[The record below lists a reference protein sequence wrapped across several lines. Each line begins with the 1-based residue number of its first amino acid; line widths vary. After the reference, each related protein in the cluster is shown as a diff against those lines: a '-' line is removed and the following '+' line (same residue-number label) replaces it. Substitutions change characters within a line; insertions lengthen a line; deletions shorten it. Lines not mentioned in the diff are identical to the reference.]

1 MAIEIS
7 PKKKLGIPTWSII
20 VFGVCLILLIGLLAS
35 YFYFG
40 AKIKKITQEIQ
51 KKEAEFVYLGEAI
64 QTEQE
69 KLLSLNQEIE
79 DFGSLISNHRNIL
92 DIFEFLEKNSLPN
105 VWFSDF
111 NFSAEEGEVSVS
123 GKTDNLTILEQQA
136 FVLKQ
141 QSVVKNLDITKVS
154 INKEGG
160 IDFTLTIN
168 FDPVIFKPR

>member
-1 MAIEIS
+1 MAIEIN

-69 KLLSLNQEIE
+69 KLLSLEQKID
-79 DFGSLISNHRNIL
+79 DFGNLISSHRNIL
-92 DIFEFLEKNSLPN
+92 DIFEFLEKNSLLN

>member
-20 VFGVCLILLIGLLAS
+20 VLGICLISLIGLVAS

-40 AKIKKITQEIQ
+40 SKIKKIAQEIQ

-69 KLLSLNQEIE
+69 KLLFLNQRIE
-79 DFGSLISNHRNIL
+79 DFDSLISGHRNIL
-92 DIFEFLEKNSLPN
+92 DIFKFLEKNSLPN

-111 NFSAEEGEVSVS
+111 NFSAEEGKVSVS
-123 GKTDNLTILEQQA
+123 GKTDNLTVLEQQT

-160 IDFTLTIN
+160 IDFTFTIA
-168 FDPVIFKPR
+168 FDPAIFK